1 MGNRIGDQMRA
12 LLIAWLVLTVPVVC
26 HHETAVVLFGALVP
40 GGVHEHATRVLPA
53 HVHATAEPEHHGAAT
68 LPEGPVEPALA
79 GRLALAAQ
87 PLPTPGALAPFEW
100 CVHATPGG
108 ARVLPEGLDSACIL
122 LRPLLALGD
131 GLGPPAEAPDGR
143 PPVAHAIEP
152 PAPPPRSSSI

>member
-1 MGNRIGDQMRA
+1 MGHRMGDQMRA
-12 LLIAWLVLTVPVVC
+12 LLIPWLVLTVPVVC

-40 GGVHEHATRVLPA
+40 DGAHTHATRVVAA
-53 HVHATAEPEHHGAAT
+53 HVHAAAEHDHGGAAT

-100 CVHATPGG
+100 CAHATPGG